1 MQMLLIIVATAFIS
15 QYNLFLER
23 HALHMVAYVDGHEVG
38 RLVPTGLAGHVIIDE
53 ATVYLESLEGDV
65 LYLTLLIIAVDDRH
79 VGLLA
84 AVADVAESDVL
95 DTPPGGGAVLGVVAH
110 LDVK

>member
-1 MQMLLIIVATAFIS
+1 
-15 QYNLFLER
+15 
-23 HALHMVAYVDGHEVG
+23 MVAYVDGHKVG
-38 RLVPTGLAGHVIIDE
+38 RLVPAGLAGHVIVDG

-84 AVADVAESDVL
+84 VVTDVAEGDVL
-95 DTPPGGGAVLGVVAH
+95 DTPPGCGAVLGVVAH
-110 LDVK
+110 LDVE